1 VGTNHQNSNSDLKK
15 ESKSNGC
22 AIAVIIGILLCLWGF
37 MGMMDGH
44 SFGDG
49 IESNIKA
56 LGILV
61 VIGMAV
67 YGLIKLNDK

>member
-1 VGTNHQNSNSDLKK
+1 LKK
-15 ESKSNGC
+15 ESNNNGC
-22 AIAVIIGILLCLWGF
+22 TFAVIIGVLLCFWGF
-37 MGMMDGH
+37 SGMMDGH

-49 IESNIKA
+49 IGSNIKA

-61 VIGMAV
+61 VIGLAV

>member
-1 VGTNHQNSNSDLKK
+1 MKK
-15 ESKSNGC
+15 ESNDKGC
-22 AIAVIIGILLCLWGF
+22 AIVAIIVFLLCLWGF

-49 IESNIKA
+49 VGNSIKA

-61 VIGMAV
+61 VGGLAV
-67 YGLIKLNDK
+67 YGFIKLNDK